1 MTIDINIRN
10 IPIALPSI
18 GTEELEAVKEPIL
31 SGWLT
36 QGPQVK
42 SLNLSSLK
50 STCFRIL

>member
-1 MTIDINIRN
+1 MTIDINIS
-10 IPIALPSI
+10 IPIALPL

-42 SLNLSSLK
+42 ALNLSSLK